1 LVGESIQDFLV
12 TGASINTG
20 SPTGSVYIGVL
31 ADEFDVLDEDV
42 ETDNTAFLPIEI
54 KTANE
59 QCPPPAQPDLVVS
72 NLTHTPLEP
81 LGFGNVDFNAV
92 VENQGDAD
100 AAASTL
106 CFAIGALG
114 ESCDSAAALFNV
126 SLLAPGETASFQ
138 RSADDAVGTYQNTA
152 VADVDD
158 DVAESDENNNTA
170 VDSYVVAASGIRL
183 TATIGA
189 LPTEGKVFGI
199 TSASNGAAV
208 EITTVPT
215 TLVNTM
221 VSYTPDP
228 LPSGADEVSDVFE
241 YTLFDTS
248 TGLTSS
254 LASVDLIITEVFDNC
269 LENGREVGCTP
280 GR

>member
-1 LVGESIQDFLV
+1 L
-12 TGASINTG
+12 
-20 SPTGSVYIGVL
+20 
-31 ADEFDVLDEDV
+31 
-42 ETDNTAFLPIEI
+42 FLPVFGPEELPEAR
-54 KTANE
+54 TPVLGAN
-59 QCPPPAQPDLVVS
+59 AQDV
-72 NLTHTPLEP
+72 
-81 LGFGNVDFNAV
+81 
-92 VENQGDAD
+92 
-100 AAASTL
+100 
-106 CFAIGALG
+106 
-114 ESCDSAAALFNV
+114 
-126 SLLAPGETASFQ
+126 
-138 RSADDAVGTYQNTA
+138 AVGTYQNTP
-152 VADVDD
+152 VADADD

-189 LPTEGKVFGI
+189 LPTEGTVFGI
-199 TSASNGAAV
+199 TSASNGVAV

-254 LASVDLIITEVFDNC
+254 LASVDLIITEVFDSC